1 MRVEKIK
8 KIIDDGDLER
18 ATAELDSLL
27 AIGPSNIE
35 ALKLKAGL
43 SAVQGHFVAERETWL
58 KINQL
63 DEHDLDSIRFLQRQ
77 QLEEREYLYFTDELP
92 AGRRFLAYPKSMAI
106 ASLVGLGGCMMFF
119 IITQLAKTY
128 GVLAGNSVVL
138 ATFILC
144 VVSPWVL
151 IIYRYLTSIVSIAVT
166 GDTLIISS
174 RLRSI
179 VYRWEDLAR
188 ICLARQQQPD
198 PAQLSLVLL
207 PKDRE
212 SPVVKVDLSHGT
224 SSMCAKSYL
233 IDEIAKMFTNLERT
247 SYQSLKIN
255 DRQLVTY

>member
-18 ATAELDSLL
+18 ATDELDSLL

-43 SAVQGHFVAERETWL
+43 SAVQGHFASERETWL

-106 ASLVGLGGCMMFF
+106 ASLVGLGGCIMFF
-119 IITQLAKTY
+119 VITQLAKTY
-128 GVLAGNSVVL
+128 SVLANNSVVL
-138 ATFILC
+138 ATFTLC
-144 VVSPWVL
+144 VISPWVL
-151 IIYRYLTSIVSIAVT
+151 IIYRYLTSIVSVAVT
-166 GDTLIISS
+166 RDTLKISS
-174 RLRSI
+174 RLRTTI
-179 VYRWEDLAR
+179 YRWEDLAR
-188 ICLARQQQPD
+188 VCLAHHQQPD
-198 PAQLSLVLL
+198 LAQLLLVLL

-212 SPVVKVDLSHGT
+212 LPVVQIDLSHST
-224 SSMCAKSYL
+224 SSLCAKSYL
-233 IDEIAKMFTNLERT
+233 IADIGKMFANLERT
-247 SYQSLKIN
+247 SYQSLEIN
-255 DRQLVTY
+255 DRQLITY